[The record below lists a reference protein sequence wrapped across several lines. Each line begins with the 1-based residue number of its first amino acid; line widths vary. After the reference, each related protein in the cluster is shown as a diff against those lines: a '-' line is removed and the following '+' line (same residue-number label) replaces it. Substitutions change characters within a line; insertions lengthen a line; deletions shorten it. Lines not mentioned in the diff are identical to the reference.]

1 MTKAAGGLTLPNEIS
16 AIRSP
21 EENTIANSFP
31 TETAKGAVGDKDIL
45 FGRGKSIQERGPNI
59 HLRKFVD
66 VFKDN
71 YYAADTAERHTIVKR
86 IVEILQND
94 GYSFRKPGELKIPS
108 SVDGEDENDE
118 MIVLEDHSS
127 WVVASSA
134 EVQKKVMYLFQRCRK
149 RDAAAAQ
156 ARRKQQQE
164 EVEQQQQQ
172 QQQRMASQ
180 NDIIAPALDSSSV
193 EEIIDGFTS
202 PESSP
207 LLSSSQSP
215 PLPPSPLP
223 QPLSIQSFLLPPVAD
238 VVVPEHDNR
247 ETQSPP
253 SARALKARSLLEEYR
268 ASISFEQESALPRDG
283 ILWAEGTRNIRLL
296 DGMDESPVPI
306 ASYSLF
312 PKAAND
318 AFGKGPAPR
327 EEESR
332 SPSPSATARIGHDIA
347 LPEGSR
353 TIGYTE
359 QKVGNLTILR
369 PIVLLT
375 GVDS

>member
-1 MTKAAGGLTLPNEIS
+1 LNHPLAFSCPY
-16 AIRSP
+16 R
-21 EENTIANSFP
+21 
-31 TETAKGAVGDKDIL
+31 
-45 FGRGKSIQERGPNI
+45 KSIQERGPNI
-59 HLRKFVD
+59 HLRKFAD
-66 VFKDN
+66 VFKEN
-71 YYAADTAERHTIVKR
+71 YYAADAAERHTIVKR

-94 GYSFRKPGELKIPS
+94 GYSFRKPGAMKIPS
-108 SVDGEDENDE
+108 SADGEDENDE

-127 WVVASSA
+127 WVEASSA

-164 EVEQQQQQ
+164 EAE
-172 QQQRMASQ
+172 QQQRMSSP
-180 NDIIAPALDSSSV
+180 NDGVAPALDSSSV

-238 VVVPEHDNR
+238 VVIPEHDKR
-247 ETQSPP
+247 KTTQSPP
-253 SARALKARSLLEEYR
+253 SATALKARSLLEEHR
-268 ASISFEQESALPRDG
+268 ASISFARESALPRDG
-283 ILWAEGTRNIRLL
+283 MLWAEGSRNIRLI

-306 ASYSLF
+306 ASCSLF

-327 EEESR
+327 DEESK
-332 SPSPSATARIGHDIA
+332 SPSIPATVPIDPDHA

-369 PIVLLT
+369 PIVLLP